1 VIIRYGGGNDGIKD
15 YLENG
20 RKVDRHFSRDELD
33 KRVPI
38 EGDLNVTNAV
48 INAIEDHGQERY
60 LHISMSFNEP
70 DITEEKMAEVFQQYK
85 RELMTAYGD
94 DEYNI
99 YAEIHWPKIKES
111 YNHQTEQ
118 MEPRYPH
125 LHIVVPKRNLLTGG
139 FLDPCS
145 MQQRSLKYFDA
156 IQEKLNRDNGLSSPR
171 ESPRVGNNHYEAA
184 LGRYKDKEFR
194 SKNGELKRDI
204 YNAILDRDVRSV
216 DEFKSLLN
224 EFGEVKTRNLGKP
237 NEYFAIRLPDDKKFT
252 NLKANIF
259 DRAFIEKR
267 SLIID
272 PITDAQVS
280 KRVETWREIRSKEIK
295 FISNASPKT
304 KDHYKS
310 LTLPERREYLAQ
322 READYEQGYRGQTS
336 RDQSEKRRSLKQTKL
351 SSLLAGDYEPG
362 NFEFGRGTPTEGEG
376 DLHELRESS
385 MGHFGGADG
394 APDQLFLSNDEAG
407 DIQHLQA
414 EGDSGLRHNLYSGSG
429 GGSRSEQIA
438 DTTDPQS
445 SVLGSLIAA
454 EVENRQK
461 ANDLQRFAEI
471 RKNLDP
477 NHLLAYAQ
485 IKFGVDPD
493 KHPVSTARDGSP
505 RIKAGKTNL
514 NVSDFLTKHIGLEWS
529 EASEILIELYDKQQ
543 RGIVDKPK
551 SKVAHIDDWRRFR
564 DEIYPKN
571 VRTYDELKNQIKVS
585 YSLGL
590 KSINSEF
597 FARRKQ
603 IANDSALSRTDKH
616 YFRSVVILEK
626 LQKVET
632 LQTRVKE
639 QDSLTNRVKYPYS
652 TLFYDFATKNEV
664 INMKV
669 LDDLKRRFNTPAPDS
684 ENSIGAPFPRTPNH
698 MPSGAEAAK
707 RARLIASLKNQ
718 ERELKALKIRITDL
732 RPSPLA
738 TGAVAFH
745 HKEHGKQIFVNHPD
759 RVELNRAADQDE
771 VAVGMIYAI
780 ERFGSPLD
788 IKGTA
793 EFKDHIVTVAAERD
807 MDITFTDEALN
818 RALQAKRLELGM
830 EPLQGNEI
838 TVPELQLDPAM
849 PKEQAVDKALMGSK
863 VAELDAINQAFAAAP
878 SVGVERDL
886 RQASVADALQ
896 RHDEIQSGF
905 VDDDRVQEIAKA
917 DLEAWTYLEGRPE
930 QQQLALS
937 IAAAMENEDY
947 SGYMDKNAPA
957 EFKLTLDAAQFMAS
971 RDAGITPTATPTATP
986 AAAATVPEEP
996 QAEAARPLTAEEMAN
1011 LGNLARLMATQE
1023 ATLIAEVQQMRM
1035 AGSAQEQIDERET
1048 ELASLQSDRAET
1060 LLQFLPQLR
1069 EQEVQA
1075 GAAPER
1081 VQRLDTEIEQA
1092 QATFGQAQAALEAAR
1107 LGNLARLMAAQEATL
1122 TAEVQQMRTAG
1133 SAQEQI
1139 DERETELASLQSDI
1153 AETLKMQAQATL
1165 EARSTNAPV
1174 PDAPEPATTAMES
1187 ADVAQPAVAETERQI
1202 RFIRPDMVTA
1212 IEQEQRMSAEF
1223 SRMDRQPENFTNWPD
1238 AVSMAARLHNDYD
1251 LKPRDENYT
1260 DNMAAISIEA
1270 WEYASRDQGGPD
1282 ELFGQDKAF
1291 HMDALVQ
1298 DMAELADN
1306 NRQYEWYIN
1315 SYAPSALR
1323 NEIRQYAQIDQERA
1337 EEARADR
1344 VADEELLDS
1353 QIEQPPVEQT
1363 KTIESEIAR
1372 LEGIQQA
1379 DVPAEQLAIIDRA
1392 HERLVSL
1399 ESLPEPSRSAES
1411 AQAAVEDIQAL
1422 EDMAGEP
1429 GELFMAQTV
1438 NDGLSRNVAYR
1449 ESADELVT
1457 NDLIAVI
1464 EASKVIEQQRILAK
1478 EDRKLDDSSKME
1490 TTPELSASLIPGMPE
1505 FTHNGERATL
1515 DLSRFEPQPQVQ
1527 QPAANAPEPTAPVMP
1542 AMPEFTHN
1550 GERATLD
1557 LSRFDQQPETQ
1568 QPTAPEPL
1576 SFTHNGEPATIDL
1589 SRFQPQSEV
1598 QQPAAATPDRV
1609 AVQGVPAGW
1618 DESLNGEF
1626 SQEHFDGYVARA
1638 VSDEPLRTSQLTDSE
1653 IYDEYVASQF
1663 ENTGDDARYWNDQA
1677 IAERSPELTE
1687 ALAREASA
1695 PYKFTVENEPATFN
1709 ADRADIRLAH
1719 LSPEVANKVIEL
1731 EAVNSKYENAE
1742 MTNAGAVDSI
1752 VTKGTVIDAAQRHES
1767 LAAGTGEPHQ
1777 VREVAEKDL
1786 SDFAYLQGKPEQ
1798 QELARSMA
1806 AMMEN
1811 PGYRD
1816 YMRENAPL
1824 DVHVTMEASQFV
1836 AEQSKTADMAGPDK
1850 ANDKDMEM

>member
-1 VIIRYGGGNDGIKD
+1 MIIRYGGGNDGIKD

-125 LHIVVPKRNLLTGG
+125 LHIVVPKRNLLMGG

-237 NEYFAIRLPDDKKFT
+237 NQYFAIRLPDDKKFT

-259 DRAFIEKR
+259 DKAFIEKR
-267 SLIID
+267 SLVID

-362 NFEFGRGTPTEGEG
+362 DFEFGRGTPTQGEG

-454 EVENRQK
+454 EVENRQM

-477 NHLLAYAQ
+477 NHLIAYAQ
-485 IKFGVDPD
+485 IKFGIDPD
-493 KHPVSTARDGSP
+493 KHPVSKARDGSP

-514 NVSDFLTKHIGLEWS
+514 NVSDFLTKHIGVEWS

-684 ENSIGAPFPRTPNH
+684 ENSIGGPSPRTPNH

-838 TVPELQLDPAM
+838 GVAELQLDPTL
-849 PKEQAVDKALMGSK
+849 PKDQAVDKALLDSK
-863 VAELDAINQAFAAAP
+863 VAELDAVNNDIPYSMLDTAIHQETLNDALSRHEEINVGFVSDEQARGYAAQDVAAFVALNNTPQQQALALSMQEAAKNSAYGAFLADNSPAEFQLTVDAASFIQARNVSPVVDQPDVTAAAYLAP
-878 SVGVERDL
+878 TLVAHGAAPYLNKPENKNSYFVTTRTEDGIENTRWGVDLERAVTEAGANIGDRVEL
-886 RQASVADALQ
+886 RNLGQTDV
-896 RHDEIQSGF
+896 E
-905 VDDDRVQEIAKA
+905 VEVNVYDDDRNVVGQRMDTVKRNTWNVDVVDRQLDASTPEPASEPFVPAPTDAEGNVIGYTARERLLTEIEELNREEVEVLAVRDTAETELNDFQPDRSDEDTSRLEAVVQESSAR
-917 DLEAWTYLEGRPE
+917 LE
-930 QQQLALS
+930 Q
-937 IAAAMENEDY
+937 IAAARERAQADLAQA
-947 SGYMDKNAPA
+947 AP
-957 EFKLTLDAAQFMAS
+957 DQQPAS
-971 RDAGITPTATPTATP
+971 TAPDVEQSAP
-986 AAAATVPEEP
+986 LGQPAATV
-996 QAEAARPLTAEEMAN
+996 
-1011 LGNLARLMATQE
+1011 
-1023 ATLIAEVQQMRM
+1023 
-1035 AGSAQEQIDERET
+1035 EQ
-1048 ELASLQSDRAET
+1048 
-1060 LLQFLPQLR
+1060 
-1069 EQEVQA
+1069 
-1075 GAAPER
+1075 
-1081 VQRLDTEIEQA
+1081 
-1092 QATFGQAQAALEAAR
+1092 
-1107 LGNLARLMAAQEATL
+1107 
-1122 TAEVQQMRTAG
+1122 
-1133 SAQEQI
+1133 
-1139 DERETELASLQSDI
+1139 
-1153 AETLKMQAQATL
+1153 
-1165 EARSTNAPV
+1165 
-1174 PDAPEPATTAMES
+1174 S
-1187 ADVAQPAVAETERQI
+1187 ADVAQPAETVEQSADIAQPAAAVSETQI
-1202 RFIRPDMVTA
+1202 RFMRPDMVTA
-1212 IEQEQRMSAEF
+1212 LEQERRMSAEF

-1238 AVSMAARLHNDYD
+1238 AVGMAARLHNDFD
-1251 LKPRDENYT
+1251 LKPRDANYV
-1260 DNMAAISIEA
+1260 DNLAAIDIEA
-1270 WEYASRDQGGPD
+1270 WQFASRDQGGPQ

-1291 HMDALVQ
+1291 HLDALVQ
-1298 DMAELADN
+1298 DIAEMADEDPQFRAYMDA
-1306 NRQYEWYIN
+1306 
-1315 SYAPSALR
+1315 YAPSELR
-1323 NEIRQYAQIDQERA
+1323 SEIRQHAQWQQEQAAA
-1337 EEARADR
+1337 EREDLD
-1344 VADEELLDS
+1344 ADEALLDS
-1353 QIEQPPVEQT
+1353 QIEQPPVEQP
-1363 KTIESEIAR
+1363 KTIQSEIAR

-1379 DVPAEQLAIIDRA
+1379 DVPADQLAIIDRA
-1392 HERLVSL
+1392 QETLVSL
-1399 ESLPEPSRSAES
+1399 ESLPEPSRTAES
-1411 AQAAVEDIQAL
+1411 AQAAFEDIQAL

-1449 ESADELVT
+1449 EAVDELVT
-1457 NDLIAVI
+1457 DDLITVI

-1478 EDRKLDDSSKME
+1478 EDRKLDDASKMD
-1490 TTPELSASLIPGMPE
+1490 TTQESPGSLIPGMPE

-1515 DLSRFEPQPQVQ
+1515 DLSRFEPQQQVQ
-1527 QPAANAPEPTAPVMP
+1527 PPAADAPEPTAPVMP

-1550 GERATLD
+1550 GERATID
-1557 LSRFDQQPETQ
+1557 LSRFNQQPETQ
-1568 QPTAPEPL
+1568 QPA
-1576 SFTHNGEPATIDL
+1576 GG
-1589 SRFQPQSEV
+1589 
-1598 QQPAAATPDRV
+1598 TPDRI
-1609 AVQGVPAGW
+1609 
-1618 DESLNGEF
+1618 
-1626 SQEHFDGYVARA
+1626 
-1638 VSDEPLRTSQLTDSE
+1638 QLTQRNQSVSFNLDGST
-1653 IYDEYVASQF
+1653 SF
-1663 ENTGDDARYWNDQA
+1663 NPGQA
-1677 IAERSPELTE
+1677 D
-1687 ALAREASA
+1687 
-1695 PYKFTVENEPATFN
+1695 V
-1709 ADRADIRLAH
+1709 RLAH
-1719 LSPEVANKVIEL
+1719 LSPEVAIKVVEL

-1767 LAAGTGEPHQ
+1767 LAAGSGETQQ

-1836 AEQSKTADMAGPDK
+1836 AEQSKTADMANPEN

>member
-1 VIIRYGGGNDGIKD
+1 MIIRYGGGNDGIKD

-216 DEFKSLLN
+216 DEFKSLLQ
-224 EFGEVKTRNLGKP
+224 EFGEVKTRNVGKP
-237 NEYFAIRLPDDKKFT
+237 SQYFAIRLPDDKKFT

-259 DRAFIEKR
+259 DKAFIEKR
-267 SLIID
+267 SLVID

-336 RDQSEKRRSLKQTKL
+336 RDQNEKRRSLKQTKL

-362 NFEFGRGTPTEGEG
+362 DFEFGRGTPTKGES

-394 APDQLFLSNDEAG
+394 APDQLFLSSYEAG

-414 EGDSGLRHNLYSGSG
+414 EGDSGLRHNLYSGSR

-477 NHLLAYAQ
+477 NHLIAYAQ
-485 IKFGVDPD
+485 IKFGIDPD
-493 KHPVSTARDGSP
+493 KHPVSKARDGSP

-571 VRTYDELKNQIKVS
+571 IRTYDELKNQIKVS

-632 LQTRVKE
+632 LQNRIKE

-684 ENSIGAPFPRTPNH
+684 ENSIGTPFPRTPNH

-838 TVPELQLDPAM
+838 TVPELQLDSTL
-849 PKEQAVDKALMGSK
+849 PKEQAVDKALLASK
-863 VAELDAINQAFAAAP
+863 VAELDAVTLAFANLPAD
-878 SVGVERDL
+878 SVERDS
-886 RQASVADALQ
+886 RQSALSDAIQ
-896 RHDEIQSGF
+896 RHDEVQSGF
-905 VDDDRVQEIAKA
+905 VDDERVVQIAQA
-917 DLEAWTYLEGRPE
+917 DLEAWTYLDGRPE

-937 IAAAMENEDY
+937 IATAMENEAY
-947 SGYMDKNAPA
+947 SGHMDKNAPA

-971 RDAGITPTATPTATP
+971 RDAELAPSSAAP
-986 AAAATVPEEP
+986 AVEEP
-996 QAEAARPLTAEEMAN
+996 QAEAAASSAPQPESLNAQEMAN
-1011 LGNLARLMATQE
+1011 LGTLAQNLATRE
-1023 ATLIAEVQQMRM
+1023 ATLTAEIEQMRM
-1035 AGSAQEQIDERET
+1035 AGSAQEQIEEREG
-1048 ELASLQSDRAET
+1048 ELANVQTERAET
-1060 LLQFLPQLR
+1060 LMQLLPQMR
-1069 EQEVQA
+1069 EQEIQA
-1075 GAAPER
+1075 GATPER
-1081 VQRLDTEIEQA
+1081 VQRLDTAIEQA
-1092 QATFGQAQAALEAAR
+1092 QATLDARSTATPDPVVEASAPAPSDAGGNVIGDTPRERLLSEIEELNREEAEILAVRDSAETELNDFQPDRSDEDTARLEGVVQESSARLEQIAAARERAQVDLAQAAPD
-1107 LGNLARLMAAQEATL
+1107 
-1122 TAEVQQMRTAG
+1122 QQPAG
-1133 SAQEQI
+1133 TVPDVEQ
-1139 DERETELASLQSDI
+1139 S
-1153 AETLKMQAQATL
+1153 
-1165 EARSTNAPV
+1165 APV
-1174 PDAPEPATTAMES
+1174 GRPAATVEQP
-1187 ADVAQPAVAETERQI
+1187 ADVAQPAAAVSETQI
-1202 RFIRPDMVTA
+1202 RFMRPDMVTA
-1212 IEQEQRMSAEF
+1212 LEQERRMSAEF

-1238 AVSMAARLHNDYD
+1238 AVGMAARLHNDFD
-1251 LKPRDENYT
+1251 LKPRDANYV
-1260 DNMAAISIEA
+1260 DNLAAIDIEA
-1270 WEYASRDQGGPD
+1270 WQFASRDQGGPQ

-1291 HMDALVQ
+1291 HLNALVQ
-1298 DMAELADN
+1298 DIAEMADDDPQFRAYMDA
-1306 NRQYEWYIN
+1306 
-1315 SYAPSALR
+1315 YAPSELR
-1323 NEIRQYAQIDQERA
+1323 NEIRQQTQWQQEQAAA
-1337 EEARADR
+1337 EREDLE
-1344 VADEELLDS
+1344 ADEALLDS
-1353 QIEQPPVEQT
+1353 QIEQPPT
-1363 KTIESEIAR
+1363 
-1372 LEGIQQA
+1372 
-1379 DVPAEQLAIIDRA
+1379 DR
-1392 HERLVSL
+1392 EEL
-1399 ESLPEPSRSAES
+1399 
-1411 AQAAVEDIQAL
+1411 AVERSGS
-1422 EDMAGEP
+1422 M
-1429 GELFMAQTV
+1429 M
-1438 NDGLSRNVAYR
+1438 
-1449 ESADELVT
+1449 
-1457 NDLIAVI
+1457 
-1464 EASKVIEQQRILAK
+1464 
-1478 EDRKLDDSSKME
+1478 
-1490 TTPELSASLIPGMPE
+1490 PGMPDFTHNGE
-1505 FTHNGERATL
+1505 PATLDLSRYTQSGPAPVPEAWRGEACAIFDEEMGARMGDPDYFKAQALSRTVSQYEEMRFEPSEREQALLVERKPEIDEARSWIKENVLQNPVIKERMYEIVRDRGSDIGDPVHDNERRAYLAEMEAALSLASDGSTQQPAADGPQRSGSVMPDMPDFTHNGERATL
-1515 DLSRFEPQPQVQ
+1515 DLSRFEPQPAV
-1527 QPAANAPEPTAPVMP
+1527 
-1542 AMPEFTHN
+1542 
-1550 GERATLD
+1550 
-1557 LSRFDQQPETQ
+1557 
-1568 QPTAPEPL
+1568 
-1576 SFTHNGEPATIDL
+1576 
-1589 SRFQPQSEV
+1589 
-1598 QQPAAATPDRV
+1598 ATPGRV

-1626 SQEHFDGYVARA
+1626 SQEHFDEYVADA
-1638 VSDEPLRTSQLTDSE
+1638 VRDEPLRTSQLTDSE
-1653 IYDEYVASQF
+1653 IYNEYVASQF
-1663 ENTGDDARYWNDQA
+1663 ENTAEDARYWNDQA

-1687 ALAREASA
+1687 ALEREANR
-1695 PYKFTVENEPATFN
+1695 PLTFTVDSEPASFS
-1709 ADRADIRLAH
+1709 ADSANVRLAH

-1767 LAAGTGEPHQ
+1767 LAAGSGDTQQ

-1836 AEQSKTADMAGPDK
+1836 AEQSKTADMANTEK